1 MSAVGGVQEWTP
13 SGPYPIRW
21 AHRAARRVRALDAR
35 HPVLWDAL
43 LTLVFAA
50 AASVDV
56 GGGSWRR
63 IAHSDEVPVA
73 LVAAMAAGFV
83 LALPWHRRRPL
94 AAFAAMSVIGLV
106 DAWVGT
112 RLQVGQ
118 LGQLIVLFC
127 IALRLPGKALTV
139 AGALVVTQ
147 AAVGATRWPEG
158 DWGQAFLPV
167 VTGSVVVALLGIAVR
182 SRRDYTASLV
192 ERARQLE
199 VERDQQAQLAAA
211 AERARIAREMHDIIG
226 HNLSVI
232 TGLADGG
239 SYAARKSPERA
250 AQALTAIG
258 ATSRQALDELRR
270 LLGVLRDDDDT
281 DAQPEP
287 ELGPQ
292 PTLADL
298 GTLVDRVREA
308 GLPVRLSERGTPA
321 PGSPGR
327 ELTVYRVVQEALTN
341 TLKHA
346 GPQATAMVEVTH
358 APHAL
363 SVAVI
368 DTGGPARQL
377 RHGQLATGDGHQG
390 RGLRGMRERAALYD
404 GALTAGPRSD
414 GGWHV
419 RLELPASPATPPPRP
434 PTPRGADTE
443 PQPDAEPR
451 PDTEPRPDAEPRPD
465 PEPRPDAEPGA
476 PDPRGADSALDGTA
490 PQGRKANVVRDT
502 GTAHSARAVRDAHGA
517 RDAQDAQGTGIE
529 RGSRE
534 GWGGQVTGTVP
545 GACERREV
553 GGAS

>member
-1 MSAVGGVQEWTP
+1 MSALGSVQEWTP

-21 AHRAARRVRALDAR
+21 AHRAVRRVLALDAR
-35 HPVLWDAL
+35 RPVLWDAL
-43 LTLVFAA
+43 LTLVFAIA
-50 AASVDV
+50 ACVDV
-56 GGGSWRR
+56 GGGNWRR

-73 LVAAMAAGFV
+73 LVVAMAAGFV

-94 AAFAAMSVIGLV
+94 AAFAAMTAVGLV

-127 IALRLPGKALTV
+127 VALRLPGKALTV

-147 AAVGATRWPEG
+147 AAVGASRWPEG

-199 VERDQQAQLAAA
+199 VGRDQQAQLAAA
-211 AERARIAREMHDIIG
+211 AERARIARELHDIIG

-239 SYAARKSPERA
+239 SCVAHKSPERA

-270 LLGVLRDDDDT
+270 LLGVLRDDDT
-281 DAQPEP
+281 DARPER

-308 GLPVRLSERGTPA
+308 GLSVRLSERGTPA

-358 APHAL
+358 PPHAL

-368 DTGGPARQL
+368 DTGGPVRRL
-377 RHGQLATGDGHQG
+377 PHGQLAAGGGHQG
-390 RGLRGMRERAALYD
+390 RGLGGMRERAALYD
-404 GALTAGPRSD
+404 GALTAGPCSD

-419 RLELPASPATPPPRP
+419 RLELPAATAATPTSH
-434 PTPRGADTE
+434 PTAPGGAESE
-443 PQPDAEPR
+443 PGPQ
-451 PDTEPRPDAEPRPD
+451 
-465 PEPRPDAEPGA
+465 AEPGA
-476 PDPRGADSALDGTA
+476 PDPQDADAAATDVVPAKRAPRERRG
-490 PQGRKANVVRDT
+490 GRTT
-502 GTAHSARAVRDAHGA
+502 GTGR
-517 RDAQDAQGTGIE
+517 GT
-529 RGSRE
+529 R
-534 GWGGQVTGTVP
+534 
-545 GACERREV
+545 ERRET